1 MMVQAHIIFFGTV
14 QGVGFRFTVQRYAL
28 SSDLKGWVKNLPNG
42 SVEILVEGPEE
53 RIEQFCQDI
62 EEYFKG
68 HIRNK
73 DIRFSPAQEK
83 FENFQIAF

>member
-1 MMVQAHIIFFGTV
+1 MVQAHIIFSGTV

-42 SVEILVEGPEE
+42 SVEILVEGSKDKIE
-53 RIEQFCQDI
+53 RLCQDI
-62 EEYFKG
+62 EEYFKEY
-68 HIRNK
+68 IRNK
-73 DIRFSPAQEK
+73 DIQFSPAQEK